1 MGCDGGTIPRRDE
14 LVRTKKKPEQVD
26 KDAEIA
32 AKWRHCAI
40 TQQPLIPPIVC
51 CELGRLYNKDSVI
64 THILEKGNGT
74 DIAKH
79 IKGMKDVMELKLTEN
94 PAFNGAEPE
103 KGDGYVD
110 RQTALYICPVVGI
123 EMNGKY
129 RFCYLRACG
138 CVLSEKAMKEVA
150 SSTCHKCGAPY
161 TAEDVIVINGTD
173 EDVEILRGRMIERR
187 AKAKADKKAK
197 KEEKCGKRQAVEEQ
211 VEKVPDGVSAS
222 KQPKLGKE
230 AIEGNGKPKTSKLIG
245 GPVAVAGC
253 SAVKPEDKIKA
264 NYSVANDPTAS
275 EAFKSLFTTHQSF
288 KDQPKAHWVTHNPLF
303 Y

>member
-32 AKWRHCAI
+32 AKWRHCAL
-40 TQQPLIPPIVC
+40 TQQPLVPPIIC
-51 CELGRLYNKDSVI
+51 CELGRLYNKEAVI
-64 THILEKGNGT
+64 THILEKGQGT
-74 DIAKH
+74 EIAKH

-94 PAFNGAEPE
+94 TEYTGDGPE

-110 RQTALYICPVVGI
+110 RQSAQYICPVVGI

-129 RFCYLRACG
+129 RFCYLRTCG
-138 CVLSEKAMKEVA
+138 CVLSEKAMKEV
-150 SSTCHKCGAPY
+150 SSATCHKCGAPY
-161 TAEDVIVINGTD
+161 TAEDVIIINGTD
-173 EDVEILRGRMIERR
+173 EDVEILRARMIERR

-197 KEEKCGKRQAVEEQ
+197 KEEKGTKRQAVEEN
-211 VEKVPDGVSAS
+211 VEKVPEEASSS
-222 KQPKLGKE
+222 KQPKLTKE
-230 AIEGNGKPKTSKLIG
+230 ANGGNGKPKTSKLIG
-245 GPVAVAGC
+245 APVAVAGG
-253 SAVKPEDKIKA
+253 SGLKPEDKIKSS
-264 NYSVANDPTAS
+264 YSVAKDPTAS